1 MYYTNNLVGPKAHNT
16 IYINRE
22 HEYIDITKKK
32 KKKNIKKNIKFY
44 NFLSMMFY
52 ILKSLHDIFIINFTS
67 SIFFNVYSQ
76 TIIHPMI
83 SHLIDLFQIC

>member
-32 KKKNIKKNIKFY
+32 KNIKFY
-44 NFLSMMFY
+44 NFLSTMFY
-52 ILKSLHDIFIINFTS
+52 ILKSLHDIFIINFAS